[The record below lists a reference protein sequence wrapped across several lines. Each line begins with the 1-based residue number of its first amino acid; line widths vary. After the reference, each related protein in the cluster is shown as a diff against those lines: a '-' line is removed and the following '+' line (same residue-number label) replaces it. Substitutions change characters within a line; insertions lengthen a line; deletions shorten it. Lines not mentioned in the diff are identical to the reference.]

1 MKRTS
6 MLFAVTLLLVL
17 FCHPYTLAAKDNEL
31 AAIVRIRA
39 FLPENADS
47 PAAYGRE
54 RVGNGVVIDTEGTIL
69 TLSFLTRNAE
79 RIEVTGPNDELLTA
93 KLIGYDFDSGLSL
106 LKPSK
111 PIIVAPIEIGKS
123 AEVGVGDIVIVASA
137 GNDGQVQMTRVI
149 SRNEFA
155 GTWEYYLNDA
165 IFTAP
170 AFADFS
176 GAPLLNK
183 KGQLIGIGYLFTPV
197 TFAGL
202 GLIPCNMFI
211 PIDTLAPLLADFKSA
226 GRPLQFKRP
235 WLGINAE
242 ESHGRVFITRVTTG
256 GPAEKAGLKVEDMII
271 SVGGQQ
277 VQGLADFYRKIYS
290 LGEAGVQVPMK
301 VLKGEQIQ
309 DLKVNS
315 ADRYKE
321 QQPRNTTGIN
331 I

>member
-6 MLFAVTLLLVL
+6 MLFAVTLLVL

-31 AAIVRIRA
+31 TAIVRIRS

-47 PAAYGRE
+47 TATYGRE

-93 KLIGYDFDSGLSL
+93 KLIGHDFGSGLSL

-111 PIIVAPIEIGKS
+111 PIVATPIEIGKS
-123 AEVGVGDIVIVASA
+123 TEVAVGDIAIVASA

-155 GTWEYYLNDA
+155 GTWEYYLNNA

-176 GAPLLNK
+176 GAPLLNI

-197 TFAGL
+197 TIAGL

-211 PIDTLAPLLADFKSA
+211 PIDILAPVLADLKSA

-242 ESHGRVFITRVTTG
+242 ESHGRVFITRVTAG

-277 VQGLADFYRKIYS
+277 VQGLSDFYRKIYR

-301 VLKGEQIQ
+301 VLKGDQIQ

-315 ADRYKE
+315 SDRYKE
-321 QQPRNTTGIN
+321 QQPRNTTGIK